1 MAQKKLCD
9 EYLGAGRW
17 GGGNVGR
24 GEGGAL
30 LAAAGIMVPGQRLPS
45 RQKTATSSPTVAD
58 AEGDD
63 VLAARAPVR
72 LYFFQQG
79 RRRIIADL
87 LFLPFFR
94 AHTHTHAE
102 LGLWSMCI

>member
-1 MAQKKLCD
+1 MNIW
-9 EYLGAGRW
+9 GRV
-17 GGGNVGR
+17 GGGWRERSGW
-24 GEGGAL
+24 GGGAL

-72 LYFFQQG
+72 LHFFQQG

-87 LFLPFFR
+87 LFLPFF
-94 AHTHTHAE
+94 
-102 LGLWSMCI
+102 

>member
-1 MAQKKLCD
+1 
-9 EYLGAGRW
+9 
-17 GGGNVGR
+17 
-24 GEGGAL
+24 
-30 LAAAGIMVPGQRLPS
+30 MVPGQRLPS

-87 LFLPFFR
+87 LFLPFFFR
-94 AHTHTHAE
+94 THAHRVRIVE
-102 LGLWSMCI
+102 NVHLNTFKYFSVHRPSRATFVLT